1 MGGGLPF
8 VIYFWHTLSDPAMGS
23 VLSVLNGL
31 ILRLLLH
38 REQVSLSAQIG
49 FKFTTK
55 KLHFERY

>member
-1 MGGGLPF
+1 MSFIFG
-8 VIYFWHTLSDPAMGS
+8 HTLSDPAMGS

-55 KLHFERY
+55 KLRYLNDSER

>member
-1 MGGGLPF
+1 MSF
-8 VIYFWHTLSDPAMGS
+8 IFEHTLSDPAMGS

-38 REQVSLSAQIG
+38 REQVSMSAQIG
-49 FKFTTK
+49 FKFSTK